1 MSKFDERAKYWDKKQ
16 SSLDKTVACIE
27 NIKKNIDLNKIKNI
41 LDYGCGTGL
50 VAFSLVNENNE
61 VLGLDSSKGMI
72 EEFNKKANEKNLKNI
87 KASVHD
93 ILSEDLPQNSF
104 DLIVISMSLHHIENI
119 EMFFEKSYKALKDGG
134 VLCINDLEK
143 EDGTFH
149 KKHNNDGVYHFG
161 FSEDELVTIASKLG
175 FSNFI
180 YESVFIYARDYGN
193 FPLFNFYATKENL

>member
-1 MSKFDERAKYWDKKQ
+1 MSRFDERAKYWDKKQ
-16 SSLDKTVACIE
+16 SSLDKTEACIE
-27 NIKKNIDLNKIKNI
+27 NIKRNIDLTTVKNI

-50 VAFSLVNENNE
+50 VAFSLVSEGNE

-72 EEFNKKANEKNLKNI
+72 DEFNNKAKDKNLKNI
-87 KASVHD
+87 KASLHD

-104 DLIVISMSLHHIENI
+104 DLIVISMSLHHIKDI
-119 EMFFEKSYKALKDGG
+119 EIFFEKSYKALKAGG

-161 FSEDELVTIASKLG
+161 FSEDELVNIASKLG
-175 FSNFI
+175 FSDFI
-180 YESVFIYARDYGN
+180 YERVFIYKRDYGD
-193 FPLFNFYATKENL
+193 FPLFNFYTRKEN